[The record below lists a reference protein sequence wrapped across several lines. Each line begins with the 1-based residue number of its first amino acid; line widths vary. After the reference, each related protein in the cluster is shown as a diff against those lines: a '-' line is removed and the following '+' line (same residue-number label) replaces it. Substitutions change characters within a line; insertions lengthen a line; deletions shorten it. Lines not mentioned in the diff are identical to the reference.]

1 MSGVWEAK
9 SLSVLVFLPSLY
21 LCSVACRL
29 GPGRV
34 VPVQGHYSSAWPCME
49 GIPAYRTQP
58 TESEAWLAG
67 WALWSPQT
75 LLLSWQGLWRQV
87 EQQCWALSGVG
98 TYQGNTRAE
107 YQKQH
112 TGCRGLLVGLGSSAH
127 LLFCCPYCGAVD
139 PTLSPVLMLGVC
151 CCCCFVFLGGVVCL
165 FFSPMSG
172 SYLWP

>member
-1 MSGVWEAK
+1 MTRQYGLLAGVCCVSDVWEAK

-75 LLLSWQGLWRQV
+75 LLLSYYPGKASGDRWSSSAGPCQ
-87 EQQCWALSGVG
+87 EWAH
-98 TYQGNTRAE
+98 TRATPE
-107 YQKQH
+107 
-112 TGCRGLLVGLGSSAH
+112 
-127 LLFCCPYCGAVD
+127 
-139 PTLSPVLMLGVC
+139 LSTKNNTQAAEVC
-151 CCCCFVFLGGVVCL
+151 
-165 FFSPMSG
+165 
-172 SYLWP
+172 